1 MSNDTLLSE
10 YRAEL
15 DGIDAEMAIL
25 FEKRMNTVKNIAEY
39 KKQNGIPVT
48 DLKRENEMLNN
59 NSQYVSEKNRVYY
72 RDFLKSVTDNSK
84 RFQSSQI
91 GVLAVN
97 GTPVYI
103 DRGAL
108 EHIKDYIKTSRKA
121 FVVTDSGVPEQ
132 YAETVAAQFESSFV
146 FTFESGEK
154 SKNTDTYLAIIKSL
168 VDNKFTRSDVIVA
181 VGGGVVGDI
190 AGFAAATFMRGIA
203 FVNIPTTLLSQVDSS
218 IGGKNGVDFE
228 AYKNQI
234 GTFYR
239 PEAIITDTAL
249 LETLSPR
256 QIACGMAECI
266 KIALTSDAGLFCEL
280 ENGNAD
286 IGDIIR
292 RCVSLKIQVVEADEK
307 ENGVRKML
315 NFGHTIGHA
324 IESTQNENELL
335 HGECVA
341 LGMLPMCSKAI
352 RPRVKS
358 VLEKYG
364 LPTSV
369 DIENGI
375 SDPLCHDK
383 KCLTNC
389 VCTVRV
395 DIVGEYYFKNFDL
408 SEIEGLFTEVYG
420 L

>member
-1 MSNDTLLSE
+1 MSNDTLLNG

-15 DGIDAEMAIL
+15 DGIDAEMAVL

-48 DLKRENEMLNN
+48 DLKRENEMLNKN
-59 NSQYVSEKNRVYY
+59 LQYVSEENRAYY
-72 RDFLKSVTDNSK
+72 RDFLESVTGVSK
-84 RFQSSQI
+84 RRQHN
-91 GVLAVN
+91 GKGALTVN

-103 DRGAL
+103 ERGASVKL
-108 EHIKDYIKTSRKA
+108 AQYININRRA
-121 FVVTDSGVPEQ
+121 FVITDSGVPEQ
-132 YAETVAAQFESSFV
+132 YAKTVAAQFDSSFV
-146 FTFESGEK
+146 FTLESGEK

-168 VDNKFTRSDVIVA
+168 VDNSFTRGDVIVA

-218 IGGKNGVDFE
+218 VGGKNGVDFE
-228 AYKNQI
+228 TYKNQI

-239 PEAIITDTAL
+239 PEAIITDPAL
-249 LETLSPR
+249 LSTLSPR
-256 QIACGMAECI
+256 QKACGMAECI
-266 KIALTSDAGLFCEL
+266 KIALTSDAELFCEL
-280 ENGNAD
+280 ENGN
-286 IGDIIR
+286 IEIEDIIR
-292 RCVSLKIQVVEADEK
+292 RCISLKIQVVEADEK

-315 NFGHTIGHA
+315 NFGHTVGHA
-324 IESTQNENELL
+324 IESMQSENGLL

-341 LGMLPMCSKAI
+341 LGMLPVCSKEI

-364 LPTSV
+364 LPTSTV
-369 DIENGI
+369 IKDGI
-375 SDPLCHDK
+375 SAALCHDK
-383 KCLTNC
+383 KLANNSI
-389 VCTVRV
+389 CTVRV
-395 DIVGEYYFKNFDL
+395 DRVGECVFLNSDVH
-408 SEIEGLFTEVYG
+408 EISDLFTEVYG

>member
-1 MSNDTLLSE
+1 MSNDTLLNE

-15 DGIDAEMAIL
+15 DGIDAEMAVL
-25 FEKRMNTVKNIAEY
+25 FEKRMTTVKNIAEY

-48 DLKRENEMLNN
+48 DTKRENEMLNKN
-59 NSQYVSEKNRVYY
+59 LQYVSEENRAYY
-72 RDFLKSVTDNSK
+72 RDFLKSVTGISK
-84 RFQSSQI
+84 HRQHN
-91 GVLAVN
+91 GNGALTVN

-103 DRGAL
+103 ERGASVKL
-108 EHIKDYIKTSRKA
+108 AQYININRRA

-132 YAETVAAQFESSFV
+132 YAKTVAAQFDSSFI
-146 FTFESGEK
+146 FTLESGEK

-181 VGGGVVGDI
+181 VGGGVACDI

-228 AYKNQI
+228 TYKNQI

-239 PEAIITDTAL
+239 PEAIITDPAL
-249 LETLSPR
+249 LSTLSPR
-256 QIACGMAECI
+256 QKACGMAECI
-266 KIALTSDAGLFCEL
+266 KIALTSDAELFGKL
-280 ENGNAD
+280 ENGN
-286 IGDIIR
+286 IGIDDIIR
-292 RCVSLKIQVVEADEK
+292 RCISIKIQVVEADEK

-315 NFGHTIGHA
+315 NFGHTLGHA
-324 IESTQNENELL
+324 IESMQGENGLL

-341 LGMLPMCSKAI
+341 LGMLPMCSKEI
-352 RPRVKS
+352 RARVKS
-358 VLEKYG
+358 VLEKYN
-364 LPTSV
+364 LPTSIRV
-369 DIENGI
+369 EDGI
-375 SDPLCHDK
+375 SVALYHDK
-383 KCLTNC
+383 KLAGNC

-395 DIVGEYYFKNFDL
+395 DRVGEYVFRNSDVH
-408 SEIEGLFTEVYG
+408 EISDLFTEVYG